1 MDWDYYSCLLVGM
14 LFEFAKA
21 RGKMANYR
29 ASAPTCLKRYNHR
42 GRQPDGAPNPI
53 DVHVGKRLK
62 LRRNMLKLSLTE
74 LAMRLGISYQ
84 QIQHYEKGTN
94 RITASRLWDFSLALK
109 TNVGFFFED
118 MDEQTATYLPS
129 GQIITENGLR
139 RID

>member
-1 MDWDYYSCLLVGM
+1 
-14 LFEFAKA
+14 
-21 RGKMANYR
+21 
-29 ASAPTCLKRYNHR
+29 
-42 GRQPDGAPNPI
+42 
-53 DVHVGKRLK
+53 
-62 LRRNMLKLSLTE
+62 
-74 LAMRLGISYQ
+74 MRLGISYQ

-129 GQIITENGLR
+129 GQIIAENGLS